1 MVTNKL
7 EKMALSPEE
16 TAQVL
21 GLHVNS
27 VRALIHNGKLPAI
40 KLGRKYLI
48 SVIEL
53 RKWLGSQSYI
63 NPPSAPAGR

>member
-1 MVTNKL
+1 MLTEKL

-40 KLGRKYLI
+40 KLGRKFLI
-48 SVIEL
+48 SRQEL
-53 RKWLGSQSYI
+53 QKWLAGQS
-63 NPPSAPAGR
+63 NQPPASGASTP